1 MANTEIRKTT
11 NATPPHPTDVFGA
24 MRDELDRVF
33 DRFSLGWPSWSGAS
47 LRPFPPASALPNL
60 DVHDDG
66 KQLTIEAD
74 LPGIDEKDVSL
85 TLNAGVLAIKGERKS
100 QREEKKADYYLSER
114 SYGTFER
121 SLRLPETVDEN
132 SLKATFEK
140 GVLKIV
146 AQKKPEAVKAE
157 KRIEIGKP

>member
-1 MANTEIRKTT
+1 MATTEIRKTT
-11 NATPPHPTDVFGA
+11 NATLLPSKDSFDA
-24 MRDELDRVF
+24 MRNELDRVF
-33 DRFSLGWPSWSGAS
+33 DHFSLGLPRWPGAP
-47 LRPFPPASALPNL
+47 LRAFPSESILPSL

-74 LPGIDEKDVSL
+74 LPGIDEKDVSR
-85 TLNAGVLAIKGERKS
+85 TLNAGVLAINGERKS
-100 QREEKKADYYLSER
+100 QREEKKADYHLSER
-114 SYGTFER
+114 SYGAFER